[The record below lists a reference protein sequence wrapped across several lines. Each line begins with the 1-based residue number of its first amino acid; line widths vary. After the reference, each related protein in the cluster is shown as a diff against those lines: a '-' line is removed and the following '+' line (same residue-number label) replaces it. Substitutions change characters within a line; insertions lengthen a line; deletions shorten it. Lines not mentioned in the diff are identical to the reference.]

1 MLDEKQKLKK
11 VIELG
16 NEITEVKDI
25 DILLERI
32 LAAARQ
38 IVNADAGSIYVKEHN
53 RLKFICSQNETLQK
67 KLAPGKKLIYS
78 TFTIPIDN
86 ESIAGYV
93 ASTGEMLNIPDVY
106 RLPNNTPYLFK
117 REYDAIS
124 NYHTQSILTFPLTIN
139 HRGVTGV
146 MQLINACDGDG
157 NIHAFPKE
165 DEDLIKYFAGSAALA
180 IERAEMTRAIIL
192 RMIKMAEL
200 RDPKETGPHV
210 NRVAAYAV
218 EIYESWVSGKECLP
232 EEMERNKDVLRM
244 AAMLHDVGK
253 VAISDTILKKP
264 AKLDPEEFKVMKKHS
279 YLGCRLFSD
288 PYSEFDK
295 VASIIAL
302 THHERWDGRGYP
314 GHIDPQS
321 GHPIDGYEL
330 AGGEAQGKKAEE
342 IPAFGRVVAI
352 ADVYDALCSRRAY
365 KEPWDEARVLDT
377 LRSESG
383 NHFDPEMIEAFF
395 SSYDV
400 IRSMAGR
407 YPDISE

>member
-1 MLDEKQKLKK
+1 MLDEKQKLKQI
-11 VIELG
+11 IELG

-32 LAAARQ
+32 LAAARH
-38 IVNADAGSIYVKEHN
+38 IVNADAGSLYVKKNN
-53 RLKFICSQNETLQK
+53 RLKFICSQNQTLQK
-67 KLAPGKKLIYS
+67 KLAPGRKFIYS
-78 TFTIPIDN
+78 TFTLPIDN

-106 RLPNNTPYLFK
+106 RLPDNTPYLFK
-117 REYDAIS
+117 REYDEIS

-139 HRGVTGV
+139 HRGIIGV
-146 MQLINACDGDG
+146 MQLINACDEEG

-165 DEDLIKYFAGSAALA
+165 DEDLIKHFAGSAALA

-218 EIYESWVSGKECLP
+218 EIYESWVSGRECMP

-253 VAISDTILKKP
+253 VAISDAILKKP
-264 AKLDPEEFKVMKKHS
+264 GKLDPEEFKVMKKHS

-295 VASIIAL
+295 AASIIAL
-302 THHERWDGRGYP
+302 THHERWDGTGYP
-314 GHIDPQS
+314 GHIDPVS
-321 GHPIDGYEL
+321 GHPIGGYEL
-330 AGGEAQGKKAEE
+330 GGGEAQGKKAEG

-352 ADVYDALCSRRAY
+352 ADVYDALCSRRTY
-365 KEPWDEARVLDT
+365 KEPWDEARVLET

-383 NHFDPEMIEAFF
+383 KHFDPEMIEAFF

-407 YPDISE
+407 YPDE